1 MRSRVILALLVSFA
15 FAGCES
21 VRNDLGAGMREKF
34 SGPVYQRRVIE
45 ADAQAVFDAARVTLE
60 QLGFRITR
68 AGAAQQVIDGVSGLA
83 SDDRLRGSRQR
94 TAKVR
99 LATASDGGVEVAV
112 LFTEVVE
119 DDFSAG
125 SGRAT
130 ETTLRDHPL
139 YEAFFSALS
148 GRLAK

>member
-1 MRSRVILALLVSFA
+1 MHCRLLLILAGCLA

-21 VRNDLGAGMREKF
+21 VRNDFGAGVREKF
-34 SGPVYQRRVIE
+34 SGPVYQRRVVE
-45 ADAQAVFDAARVTLE
+45 AEQQAVFDAARVALE

-83 SDDRLRGSRQR
+83 SDDRLRGARQR

-99 LATASDGGVEVAV
+99 FAAVPEGGVEVSV

-125 SGRAT
+125 AGRAA

-139 YEAFFSALS
+139 YEVFFSALNA
-148 GRLAK
+148 RLAR